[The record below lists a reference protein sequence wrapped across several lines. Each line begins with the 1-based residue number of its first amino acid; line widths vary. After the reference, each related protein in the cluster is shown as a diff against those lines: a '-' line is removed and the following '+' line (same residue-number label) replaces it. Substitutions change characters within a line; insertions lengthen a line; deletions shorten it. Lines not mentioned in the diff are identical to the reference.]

1 MTHFSEMKSDKNLS
15 SNRVLALQTKQCFVF
30 AHIPP
35 LNMATSMSPHDSKT
49 VCESKIQKTVYAKL
63 SKIHIKSICLF
74 EDKSLV

>member
-1 MTHFSEMKSDKNLS
+1 MKSDKNLS
-15 SNRVLALQTKQCFVF
+15 LSEGYTL
-30 AHIPP
+30 IPP